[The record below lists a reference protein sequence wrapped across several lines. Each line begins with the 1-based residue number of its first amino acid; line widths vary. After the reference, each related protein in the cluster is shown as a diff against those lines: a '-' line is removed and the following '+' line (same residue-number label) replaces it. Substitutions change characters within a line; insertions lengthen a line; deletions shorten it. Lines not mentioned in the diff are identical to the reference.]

1 MRQHRARVRTLRA
14 AARLLADAATIESL
28 TPIAAAIGCAAHPL
42 PLDDSLLCEIGL
54 DSAKQARIIEGPGAL
69 RALLLEL
76 DERTSLADQMRRAA
90 HRLAQ
95 HTPHVLWIVLATQ
108 PASSSVAIAAWSVDR
123 RPPRVAAL
131 VAQRDRVVDS
141 DAETLATLAAVADP
155 RADAD
160 VLTHQRWVE
169 ILGREALSRRFYRSL
184 ETRVQSLASALDRGT
199 QEERR
204 ELALLYSSRLL
215 FLCFLEAKGWLDDDR
230 AFLSRT
236 FDACMTSGGGFHR
249 RVLLPLFFGTLNTR
263 HARRA
268 PAARA
273 LGRIP
278 FLNGGLF
285 ARTPNE
291 RRLRGVHFPD
301 DEIGRLF
308 GDLFARYRFTARE
321 EGTDWAELAV
331 DPEMLG
337 KAFESLM
344 ATADRKG
351 SGSFYTP
358 HALVAHA
365 TDAALGRVLALSP
378 NTCVSSSLANAT
390 EIVRQARRQRL
401 EEITVLDPACGSGA
415 FLVYALEEL
424 ATLRRASGDDR
435 PVADV
440 RRDVLTRS
448 IFGIDRNP
456 TAVWLCELRLW
467 LSVVIESEVSD
478 PRRVEPLPNLDHN
491 IRVGDSLAAD
501 VGTDRSALPSRA
513 GMLRRLRERYARA
526 SGRRKETLVRLLD
539 REERRLAID
548 TIDLE
553 LTSIAAQ
560 RRDILVALRSRDLF
574 GDRNHSSGDARLHT
588 RTLRARAAALRLE
601 RRRLASG
608 GALPFS
614 FLVHFADVLARGGFD
629 VVLGNP
635 PWVRLHRI
643 PPRERVVLRERYR
656 VFRAG
661 GWEIGAEQAHAG
673 SGFAGQVDLA
683 ALFIERGVRLL
694 RPGAVLSFLVPAKLW
709 RALAGGG
716 VRRLLAEETRVAVL
730 EDLAEAPSTF
740 DAAVYPS
747 LIVAERWN
755 GPTNDHPGEIL
766 AAVYHRG
773 CGSLRWRLPR
783 RQLAFDDSPGS
794 PWLILPPDVRQAFDR
809 LRAVGVPFAESSI
822 GRPRLGVKTGFNL
835 AFLVRRASV
844 AASDAIDVVAANGRR
859 GRVETALLRPVVR
872 GEGIRSWC
880 MDSGDENI
888 VWTHDVR
895 GLPME
900 RLPSGASRWLN
911 PWRRQLA
918 ARADSRTG
926 RWWSLFRTD
935 AARTDHPRVV
945 WADLGRAPRATILDA
960 GDPTV
965 PLNSCYV
972 AICADEY
979 DARTLAAILNSPIA
993 EAWLGAL
1000 AEPARGGYR
1009 RFLGWTMALLPLPQD
1024 WLRAR
1029 SILAPIAT
1037 AAMRGALADGELRDA
1052 LLDGTLDAYGV
1063 SHEELAPLLTWLS
1076 A

>member
-1 MRQHRARVRTLRA
+1 VRA
-14 AARLLADAATIESL
+14 AARLRANAATLESL
-28 TPIAAAIGCAAHPL
+28 TPIATEIGCASL
-42 PLDDSLLCEIGL
+42 PVSLDDLLLREIGL
-54 DSAKQARIIEGPGAL
+54 ESAKRARIVEGPGAL
-69 RALLLEL
+69 RALLLEVDGRAPL
-76 DERTSLADQMRRAA
+76 SDQLRRTA
-90 HRLAQ
+90 HRLVQ
-95 HTPHVLWIVLATQ
+95 HTPHVLWILIATQ
-108 PASSSVAIAAWSVDR
+108 PELSSVAIAAWSVDR
-123 RPPRVAAL
+123 RPPRIAAL
-131 VAQRDRVVDS
+131 VAQRDHIVDS
-141 DAETLATLAAVADP
+141 DAETLATLAAAFDP
-155 RADAD
+155 RGDAD
-160 VLTHQRWVE
+160 VLTHHRWVE

-184 ETRVQSLASALDRGT
+184 ELRVESLAGALDRGT
-199 QEERR
+199 REERR
-204 ELALLYSSRLL
+204 DLALLYGSRLL
-215 FLCFLEAKGWLDDDR
+215 FLCFLEAKGWLDGDR
-230 AFLSRT
+230 AFLSRR
-236 FDACMTSGGGFHR
+236 FDACMTVGGGFHR

-263 HARRA
+263 YAHRA

-291 RRLRGVHFPD
+291 RRLRGAHFPD
-301 DEIGRLF
+301 EELGRLF
-308 GDLFARYRFTARE
+308 GELFARYRFTARE
-321 EGTDWAELAV
+321 EGTEWAELAV

-344 ATADRKG
+344 TSGDRKG

-358 HALVAHA
+358 HALVARV
-365 TDAALGRVLALSP
+365 TDAGLARAFDCSPNSCIAGSLAECRELGRV
-378 NTCVSSSLANAT
+378 
-390 EIVRQARRQRL
+390 ARRERL
-401 EEITVLDPACGSGA
+401 DHITILDPACGSGA
-415 FLVYALEEL
+415 FLVYALEQL
-424 ATLRRASGDDR
+424 AALRRAAGDAR

-448 IFGIDRNP
+448 IFGVDRNP

-467 LSVVIESEVSD
+467 LSVVIESDVAD
-478 PRRVEPLPNLDHN
+478 PLSVQPLPNLDHN
-491 IRVGDSLAAD
+491 IRVGDSLAAEAGVD
-501 VGTDRSALPSRA
+501 LPTALPKRA
-513 GMLRRLRERYARA
+513 DALRRLRERYARA
-526 SGRRKETLVRLLD
+526 TGRRKETLVRLLD
-539 REERRLAID
+539 REERRLAIEA
-548 TIDLE
+548 IDRE
-553 LTSIAAQ
+553 LIAVAAQ
-560 RRDILVALRSRDLF
+560 RRDVLIALRSRDLF
-574 GDRNHSSGDARLHT
+574 GGRNHSSGDSRLHT
-588 RTLRARAAALRLE
+588 RTLRLRAAGLRAE
-601 RRRLASG
+601 RRRLTTG

-614 FLVHFADVLARGGFD
+614 FVVHFADVLARGGFD

-635 PWVRLHRI
+635 PWVRLHHI
-643 PPRERVVLRERYR
+643 PARERELLRARYR

-661 GWEIGAEQAHAG
+661 AWESGAEQARAG
-673 SGFAGQVDLA
+673 AGFAAQVDLA

-766 AAVYHRG
+766 AAAYHRG

-794 PWLILPPDVRQAFDR
+794 PWLVLPPDVRLAFDR

-835 AFLVRRASV
+835 AFLVRHGSV
-844 AASDAIDVVAANGRR
+844 AANDAVEVVAANGRR

-872 GEGIRSWC
+872 GEGIRPWC
-880 MDSGDENI
+880 MDNGDEHI

-895 GLPME
+895 GLPVE
-900 RLPSGASRWLN
+900 RLPSGATRWLN

-926 RWWSLFRTD
+926 RWWSLFRTE
-935 AARTDHPRVV
+935 AARMDRPRVV

-972 AICADEY
+972 AICADDA

-1009 RFLGWTMALLPLPQD
+1009 RFFGWTMALLPLPRD
-1024 WLRAR
+1024 WSFAR
-1029 SILAPIAT
+1029 SILAPIAS
-1037 AAMRGALADGELRDA
+1037 AAMRGLCADGALRDA
-1052 LLDGTLDAYGV
+1052 LLDGTLAAYGV
-1063 SHEELAPLLTWLS
+1063 SHEEMAPLLTWLS

>member
-1 MRQHRARVRTLRA
+1 LRA
-14 AARLLADAATIESL
+14 AARLLADAVNVESL
-28 TPIAAAIGCAAHPL
+28 TPIAAALGCAACPVA
-42 PLDDSLLCEIGL
+42 LDEALLREIGL
-54 DSAKQARIIEGPGAL
+54 DAAKQAQIAEGPGAL

-76 DERTSLADQMRRAA
+76 DGRAPFAEQLRRSAQ
-90 HRLAQ
+90 RLAQ
-95 HTPHVLWIVLATQ
+95 HTPHVLWIVLATH
-108 PASSSVAIAAWSVDR
+108 AESSSVAIAAWSANL

-131 VAQRDRVVDS
+131 LAQRDHVVDS
-141 DAETLATLAAVADP
+141 DAETLATLAAAADP

-169 ILGREALSRRFYRSL
+169 ILGREALTRRFYRAL
-184 ETRVQSLASALDRGT
+184 ETRVESLAGALDRGT
-199 QEERR
+199 GEERR

-230 AFLSRT
+230 AFLNRS
-236 FDACMTSGGGFHR
+236 FDACMTSGGNFHR

-263 HARRA
+263 FARRA

-301 DEIGRLF
+301 AEIGRLF

-344 ATADRKG
+344 ASGDRKG

-358 HALVAHA
+358 HALVARV
-365 TDAALGRVLALSP
+365 TDAALGRVPLLSP
-378 NTCVSSSLANAT
+378 STCIATSLAETT
-390 EIVRQARRQRL
+390 EVILRARRDQFDGVT
-401 EEITVLDPACGSGA
+401 ILDPACGSGA
-415 FLVYALEEL
+415 FLVYALEQV
-424 ATLRRASGDDR
+424 AALRRAAGDNR

-448 IFGIDRNP
+448 IFGVDRNP

-467 LSVVIESEVSD
+467 LSVVIESDVLD
-478 PRRVEPLPNLDHN
+478 PLHVVPLPNLDHN

-501 VGTDRSALPSRA
+501 AGAEVLALPGSA
-513 GMLRRLRERYARA
+513 AVVRRLRERYARA
-526 SGRRKETLVRLLD
+526 TGARKETLVRLLD

-548 TIDLE
+548 AVERE
-553 LTSIAAQ
+553 LVAVAAQ
-560 RRDILVALRSRDLF
+560 RRDILGALRSRDLF
-574 GDRNHSSGDARLHT
+574 GNRSHSSADSRLH
-588 RTLRARAAALRLE
+588 LRALRNRAAALRLE

-614 FLVHFADVLARGGFD
+614 FIVHFADVMARGGFD

-643 PPRERVVLRERYR
+643 PARERELLRDRYR

-661 GWEIGAEQAHAG
+661 AWQSGAEQAHAG
-673 SGFAGQVDLA
+673 AGFAAQVDLA

-709 RALAGGG
+709 RSLAGGG
-716 VRRLLAEETRVAVL
+716 VRRLLGEETRVAVI
-730 EDLAEAPSTF
+730 EDLAEAPATF

-755 GPTNDHPGEIL
+755 GTTDDHPGEIV
-766 AAVYHRG
+766 AAAYHLG
-773 CGSLRWRLPR
+773 CGAMRWRLPR
-783 RQLAFDDSPGS
+783 RLLPFDDTPGS
-794 PWLILPPDVRQAFDR
+794 PWLILPPEVRQAFDR
-809 LRAVGVPFAESSI
+809 LRAVGVAFADSPV

-835 AFLVRRASV
+835 AFLVRHGSMV
-844 AASDAIDVVAANGRR
+844 AGDVAEVSAANGRR

-872 GEGIRSWC
+872 GEGLRPWC
-880 MDSGDENI
+880 MDSAEEYV
-888 VWTHDVR
+888 VWTHDSR
-895 GLPME
+895 GIPLE
-900 RLPSGASRWLN
+900 RLPPSATRWLT
-911 PWRRQLA
+911 PWRRQLV
-918 ARADSRTG
+918 ARADNRTG

-935 AARTDHPRVV
+935 AARTDRPRVL
-945 WADLGRAPRATILDA
+945 WADLGKAPRATILER
-960 GDPTV
+960 GNPTV

-972 AICADEY
+972 AICPDDV
-979 DARTLAAILNSPIA
+979 DAQTLAAILNSPIA
-993 EAWLGAL
+993 EAWLSAL

-1009 RFLGWTMALLPLPQD
+1009 RFLGWTMALLPLPKD
-1024 WLRAR
+1024 WERAR
-1029 SILAPIAT
+1029 SILAPVAG
-1037 AAMRGALADGELRDA
+1037 AAIGGACSDGELRDA
-1052 LLDGTLDAYGV
+1052 LLHETLSAYGL
-1063 SHEELAPLLTWLS
+1063 SHDEMAPLLAWL
-1076 A
+1076 AG

>member
-1 MRQHRARVRTLRA
+1 MRTLRA
-14 AARLLADAATIESL
+14 AARLLADAATLESL
-28 TPIAAAIGCAAHPL
+28 TPIAAALGCAAHPV
-42 PLDDSLLCEIGL
+42 PLDDALLREIGL
-54 DSAKQARIIEGPGAL
+54 DLAKQARIVEGPGAL

-76 DERTSLADQMRRAA
+76 DGRAPLPEQLRRAA

-95 HTPHVLWIVLATQ
+95 QTPHVLWIVLATQ
-108 PASSSVAIAAWSVDR
+108 SESPSIAIAAWSADR

-131 VAQRDRVVDS
+131 VAQRDHVVDS
-141 DAETLATLAAVADP
+141 DAETLATLAAAADP

-169 ILGREALSRRFYRSL
+169 ILGREALTRRFYRSL
-184 ETRVQSLASALDRGT
+184 ELRVESMAGAVDRGT
-199 QEERR
+199 REERR
-204 ELALLYSSRLL
+204 DLALLYSSRLL
-215 FLCFLEAKGWLDDDR
+215 FLCFLEAKGWLDGDR
-230 AFLSRT
+230 AFLNRA
-236 FDACMTSGGGFHR
+236 FDACMTNGGGFHR

-263 HARRA
+263 YSRRA

-291 RRLRGVHFPD
+291 RRLRGVYFPD
-301 DEIGRLF
+301 EEIGRLF

-321 EGTDWAELAV
+321 EGTEWAELAV

-344 ATADRKG
+344 ASGDRKG

-358 HALVAHA
+358 HALVARV
-365 TDAALGRVLALSP
+365 TDAALARVLALSP
-378 NTCVSSSLANAT
+378 NTCISASLAETT
-390 EIVRQARRQRL
+390 EVVRQARRERL
-401 EEITVLDPACGSGA
+401 DEMTILDPACGSGA
-415 FLVYALEEL
+415 FLVYALEQL
-424 ATLRRASGDDR
+424 ASLRRAGGDDR

-448 IFGIDRNP
+448 IFGVDRNP

-467 LSVVIESEVSD
+467 LSVVIESDVAD
-478 PRRVEPLPNLDHN
+478 PLNVEPLPNLDHN

-501 VGTDRSALPSRA
+501 AGSDLPAPLPRRA
-513 GMLRRLRERYARA
+513 YALRRLRERYARA
-526 SGRRKETLVRLLD
+526 TGRRKETLVRLLD

-548 TIDLE
+548 TVDRE
-553 LTSIAAQ
+553 LAAVAAQ
-560 RRDILVALRSRDLF
+560 RRDLLAALRSRDLF
-574 GDRNHSSGDARLHT
+574 GNRGHSSVDSRLQT
-588 RTLRARAAALRLE
+588 RALRIRASGLRTE
-601 RRRLASG
+601 RRRLATG

-614 FLVHFADVLARGGFD
+614 FVVHFADVLARGGFD

-643 PPRERVVLRERYR
+643 PPRERELLRERYR

-661 GWEIGAEQAHAG
+661 AWESGAEQARAG
-673 SGFAGQVDLA
+673 AGFAAQVDLA

-709 RALAGGG
+709 RSLAGGG
-716 VRRLLAEETRVAVL
+716 VRRLLGEETRVAVL
-730 EDLAEAPSTF
+730 EDLAEAPATF

-755 GPTNDHPGEIL
+755 GATDDHPGEIL
-766 AAVYHRG
+766 ASAYHRG
-773 CGSLRWRLPR
+773 CGALRWRLPR

-794 PWLILPPDVRQAFDR
+794 PWLILPSEVRHAFDR
-809 LRAVGVPFAESSI
+809 LRAVGVPFVESPV

-835 AFLVRRASV
+835 AFLVRLGPLV
-844 AASDAIDVVAANGRR
+844 AGDTVEVVATNGRR

-872 GEGIRSWC
+872 GESIQPWSMNGAN
-880 MDSGDENI
+880 EYI

-895 GLPME
+895 GMPIE
-900 RLPSGASRWLN
+900 RLPPCAARWLT

-935 AARTDHPRVV
+935 AARTDRPRVL

-960 GDPTV
+960 GDSTV

-972 AICADEY
+972 AICADDV

-1009 RFLGWTMALLPLPQD
+1009 RFLGWTMALLPLPND

-1029 SILAPIAT
+1029 SILAPLAD
-1037 AAMRGALADGELRDA
+1037 AALRGACAGGDLRDA
-1052 LLDGTLDAYGV
+1052 LLHETLAAYGLT
-1063 SHEELAPLLTWLS
+1063 HDEMAPLLAWLS

>member
-1 MRQHRARVRTLRA
+1 MRTLRA
-14 AARLLADAATIESL
+14 AARLLADASSLDSL
-28 TPIAAAIGCAAHPL
+28 TPIAAAVGCASQPVA
-42 PLDDSLLCEIGL
+42 LDDLLLRELGL
-54 DSAKQARIIEGPGAL
+54 DSAKQARIVEGPGAL

-76 DERTSLADQMRRAA
+76 DGRAPLSDQLRHAA

-95 HTPHVLWIVLATQ
+95 QTPHVLWIVIATQ
-108 PASSSVAIAAWSVDR
+108 PERSAIAIAAWSADR
-123 RPPRVAAL
+123 RPARVAAL
-131 VAQRDRVVDS
+131 VAQREHIVDS
-141 DAETLATLAAVADP
+141 DAETLATLAAAFDP

-160 VLTHQRWVE
+160 VLTHHRWVE

-184 ETRVQSLASALDRGT
+184 ELRVESLANALDRGT
-199 QEERR
+199 RAERR
-204 ELALLYSSRLL
+204 DLALLYGSRLL
-215 FLCFLEAKGWLDDDR
+215 FLCFLEAKGWLDGDR
-230 AFLSRT
+230 AFLNRT
-236 FDACMTSGGGFHR
+236 FDACMTSGGDFHR
-249 RVLLPLFFGTLNTR
+249 RILLPLFFGTLNTR
-263 HARRA
+263 CARRA

-291 RRLRGVHFPD
+291 RRLRGARFPD
-301 DEIGRLF
+301 EEIGRLF
-308 GDLFARYRFTARE
+308 GELFARYRFTARE

-344 ATADRKG
+344 ASGDRKG

-358 HALVAHA
+358 HALVARV
-365 TDAALGRVLALSP
+365 TDAGLARALDCSP
-378 NTCVSSSLANAT
+378 NSCIAGSLAECT
-390 EIVRQARRQRL
+390 ELARVARRQRL
-401 EEITVLDPACGSGA
+401 DDLRILDPACGSGA
-415 FLVYALEEL
+415 FLVYALEQV
-424 ATLRRASGDDR
+424 AALRCAAGDSR
-435 PVADV
+435 PIADI

-448 IFGIDRNP
+448 IFGVDRNP

-467 LSVVIESEVSD
+467 LSVVIESDAD
-478 PRRVEPLPNLDHN
+478 PLSVEPLPNLDHN

-501 VGTDRSALPSRA
+501 AGGDLPAALPKRA
-513 GMLRRLRERYARA
+513 DTLRRLRERYARA
-526 SGRRKETLVRLLD
+526 TGRRKETLVRLLD
-539 REERRLAID
+539 REERRLAVEAVD
-548 TIDLE
+548 GE
-553 LTSIAAQ
+553 LTVVAAQ

-574 GDRNHSSGDARLHT
+574 GGRNHSSGDSRLHT
-588 RTLRARAAALRLE
+588 RALRLRAAELRAE
-601 RRRLASG
+601 RRRLTAG

-614 FLVHFADVLARGGFD
+614 FVVHFADVLARGGFD

-635 PWVRLHRI
+635 PWVRLHHI
-643 PPRERVVLRERYR
+643 PARERELLRARYR

-661 GWEIGAEQAHAG
+661 AWESGAEQARAG
-673 SGFAGQVDLA
+673 AGFAAQVDLA

-766 AAVYHRG
+766 AAAYHRG
-773 CGSLRWRLPR
+773 CGALSWRLPR

-794 PWLILPPDVRQAFDR
+794 PWLILPPDVRLAFDR
-809 LRAVGVPFAESSI
+809 LRAVGIPFAESSI

-835 AFLVRRASV
+835 AFLVRQSCV
-844 AASDAIDVVAANGRR
+844 SASDVVEVVAANGRR
-859 GRVETALLRPVVR
+859 GRVETALLRPILR
-872 GEGIRSWC
+872 GEGIRPWR
-880 MDSGDENI
+880 MDSGDEHI

-900 RLPSGASRWLN
+900 RLPSGAARWLN

-918 ARADSRTG
+918 ARADNRTG
-926 RWWSLFRTD
+926 RWWSLFRTE
-935 AARTDHPRVV
+935 AARTDRPRVL

-972 AICADEY
+972 AICADDD
-979 DARTLAAILNSPIA
+979 DARTLAALLNSPIA

-1009 RFLGWTMALLPLPQD
+1009 RFLGWTMALLPLPRD
-1024 WLRAR
+1024 WSRAR
-1029 SILAPIAT
+1029 SLLAPMAS
-1037 AAMRGALADGELRDA
+1037 AAMRRACADGELRDA
-1052 LLDGTLDAYGV
+1052 LLDATLAAYGLH
-1063 SHEELAPLLTWLS
+1063 HEELAPLLTWLS